1 MIQNSQKLKMTQV
14 LITLCVSRQWS
25 TVPIKK
31 KRNTYTYCSVDRPLE
46 HQARNQTQKTDCC
59 TVLQRV
65 ISGWLG

>member
-31 KRNTYTYCSVDRPLE
+31 KKEYIYILQCG
-46 HQARNQTQKTDCC
+46 QA
-59 TVLQRV
+59 
-65 ISGWLG
+65 SGASGKEPDTED